1 MSATTVPSA
10 AALKVPGFWR
20 RALRHRSFVLGGVL
34 TLLLLL
40 AAALSLVWTPW
51 SPYEM
56 DMASKLKPPSGA
68 HWLGT
73 DTFGR
78 DVASL
83 LLVGARASILVGVI
97 AVGIGLVVGT
107 ALGLLPRRGA
117 AGSRKRSC
125 GSPISRSRFRPSCR
139 PS

>member
-1 MSATTVPSA
+1 MSAVPIPSA

-20 RALRHRSFVLGGVL
+20 RALRHRSFVLGGAL

-40 AAALSLVWTPW
+40 AAFVSLVWTPW

-56 DMASKLKPPSGA
+56 DMASKLKPPSSS

-73 DTFGR
+73 DTYGR

-83 LLVGARASILVGVI
+83 LLVGARGRHVFA
-97 AVGIGLVVGT
+97 
-107 ALGLLPRRGA
+107 
-117 AGSRKRSC
+117 
-125 GSPISRSRFRPSCR
+125 
-139 PS
+139 